1 MEAGLFLGLYF
12 ILSVMFIKERSQ
24 YTSIVPCISYRADR
38 PLMGAWV
45 RGDLVRIDYVSGKDF
60 KSFNLS
66 ENGTDFQLA
75 DFESK
80 CLDLLQNCTLT
91 DVGLRRPVF
100 IPRNSNYK

>member
-1 MEAGLFLGLYF
+1 MY
-12 ILSVMFIKERSQ
+12 
-24 YTSIVPCISYRADR
+24 VPRGISDRADR
-38 PLMGAWV
+38 PLTTAWV
-45 RGDLVRIDYVSGKDF
+45 RGDLVRIDFVSGKDF

-100 IPRNSNYK
+100 IPRNFELKIINNIFI

>member
-1 MEAGLFLGLYF
+1 MLEAGLFLELYF
-12 ILSVMFIKERSQ
+12 ILSVMSIKERSQ
-24 YTSIVPCISYRADR
+24 YMSKQTVRR
-38 PLMGAWV
+38 PLMAAGD
-45 RGDLVRIDYVSGKDF
+45 RGGLLRIDFVSGKDF

-100 IPRNSNYK
+100 IPRNF